1 MAAEVTR
8 QIKSGARFLDPEVL
22 ARIDRLDLLARTVVE
37 GFINGLHRSPYLG
50 FSMDFAEHREYMPG
64 DDIRRIDW
72 KVFARSDRFYVK
84 EFEAESNTNFMSI
97 IDVSR
102 SMDFGSG
109 NVTKLDYARYLAACL
124 TYFANRQRDRV
135 AFASFDDD
143 IIDYVPP
150 SAKHLETILHVLE
163 RIKPGGRSE
172 YTKPLLKIT
181 EAARRKG
188 IAVLVSDFYD
198 EPRNI
203 VDAVNKL
210 RFRGH
215 DVIVYQV
222 LDRAEIEFDFDESA
236 TYEDLE
242 TGESVP
248 VVPGRMREQYKQM
261 MAEHLEEIS
270 SLMIKNQIDYGLV
283 RTDQPLDEALFRY
296 LLQRER
302 LGRIR

>member
-1 MAAEVTR
+1 M
-8 QIKSGARFLDPEVL
+8 
-22 ARIDRLDLLARTVVE
+22 
-37 GFINGLHRSPYLG
+37 
-50 FSMDFAEHREYMPG
+50 
-64 DDIRRIDW
+64 
-72 KVFARSDRFYVK
+72 FARSDRFYVK
-84 EFEAESNTNFMSI
+84 EFEAESNANFMTV

-102 SMDFGSG
+102 SMDFGTG
-109 NVTKLDYARYLAACL
+109 ALTKLDYARFLAACL
-124 TYFANRQRDRV
+124 TYFANKQRDRV

-143 IIDYVPP
+143 IVDYVPA
-150 SAKHLETILHVLE
+150 SAKHLDTILHVLDNLQV
-163 RIKPGGRSE
+163 GGRSD
-172 YTKPLLKIT
+172 YLKPLLKIA
-181 EAARRKG
+181 EAAKRCG
-188 IAVLVSDFYD
+188 IIVLVSDFYE
-198 EPRNI
+198 EPRAV
-203 VDAVNKL
+203 VDAVTKL

-236 TYEDLE
+236 TYEDME
-242 TGESVP
+242 TGASVP

-302 LGRIR
+302 MGRVR

>member
-1 MAAEVTR
+1 MAANVTR
-8 QIKSGARFLDPEVL
+8 QMKSGARFLDPEIL

-64 DDIRRIDW
+64 DDVRRIDW

-84 EFEAESNTNFMSI
+84 EFEAESNANFMTA

-102 SMDFGSG
+102 SMDFGTG
-109 NVTKLDYARYLAACL
+109 ALTKLDYARFLAACL
-124 TYFANRQRDRV
+124 TYFANKQRDRV
-135 AFASFDDD
+135 SFASFDHD
-143 IIDYVPP
+143 IVDYVPP
-150 SAKHLETILHVLE
+150 SAKHLDAILHIID
-163 RIKPGGRSE
+163 RIEPGGHSD
-172 YTKPLLKIT
+172 YLKPLLKIA
-181 EAARRKG
+181 EASKRRG
-188 IAVLVSDFYD
+188 IIVLISDFYE
-198 EPRNI
+198 EPRAV

-222 LDRAEIEFDFDESA
+222 LDRAEIEFDYDESA
-236 TYEDLE
+236 TYEDME
-242 TGESVP
+242 TGASVP

-261 MAEHLEEIS
+261 MADHLDEIS
-270 SLMIKNQIDYGLV
+270 NLMIKNQIDYGLV

-296 LLQRER
+296 LLQRQR
-302 LGRIR
+302 MGRVR

>member
-1 MAAEVTR
+1 MKR
-8 QIKSGARFLDPEVL
+8 SARFLDPEVL

-72 KVFARSDRFYVK
+72 KVFGRSDRFYVK
-84 EFEAESNTNFMSI
+84 EFEAESNANFMSI

-109 NVTKLDYARYLAACL
+109 GVTKFDYARYLAACL
-124 TYFANRQRDRV
+124 TYFAHRQRDRV

-150 SAKHLETILHVLE
+150 SAKHLDTILHAIERLE
-163 RIKPGGRSE
+163 PGGRSE
-172 YTKPLLKIT
+172 YLKPLLKVT

-188 IAVLVSDFYD
+188 IVVLVSDFYE
-198 EPRNI
+198 EPRAI
-203 VDAVNKL
+203 IDAVNNL

-222 LDRAEIEFDFDESA
+222 LDRAEIEFDFEESA

-248 VVPGRMREQYKQM
+248 VVPGRMREQYKQL

-283 RTDQPLDEALFRY
+283 RTDEPLDEALFRY
-296 LLQRER
+296 LLLRER
-302 LGRIR
+302 LGRVR

>member
-1 MAAEVTR
+1 MAANVTGQMKR
-8 QIKSGARFLDPEVL
+8 GARFLDPEIL

-64 DDIRRIDW
+64 DDVRRIDW
-72 KVFARSDRFYVK
+72 KVFARSDRLYVK
-84 EFEAESNTNFMSI
+84 EFEAESNANFMTV

-102 SMDFGSG
+102 SMDFGTG
-109 NVTKLDYARYLAACL
+109 PLTKLDYARFLAACL
-124 TYFANRQRDRV
+124 TYFANKQRDRV
-135 AFASFDDD
+135 SFASFDND
-143 IIDYVPP
+143 IVDYVPP
-150 SAKHLETILHVLE
+150 SAKHLDTILHVIDNIE
-163 RIKPGGRSE
+163 VGGRSE
-172 YTKPLLKIT
+172 YLKPMLKIA
-181 EAARRKG
+181 EAAKRRG
-188 IAVLVSDFYD
+188 IIVLVSDFYE
-198 EPRNI
+198 EPRAV

-222 LDRAEIEFDFDESA
+222 LDRAEIEFEFDESG
-236 TYEDLE
+236 TYEDME
-242 TGESVP
+242 TGASVP

-296 LLQRER
+296 LLQRQR
-302 LGRIR
+302 MGRVR

>member
-1 MAAEVTR
+1 MAASVTR
-8 QIKSGARFLDPEVL
+8 QMKSGARFLDPEIL

-64 DDIRRIDW
+64 DDVRRIDW

-84 EFEAESNTNFMSI
+84 EFEAESNANFMTA

-102 SMDFGSG
+102 SMDFGTG
-109 NVTKLDYARYLAACL
+109 ALTKLDYARFLAACL
-124 TYFANRQRDRV
+124 TYFANKQRDRV
-135 AFASFDDD
+135 SFASFDHD
-143 IIDYVPP
+143 IVDYVPP
-150 SAKHLETILHVLE
+150 SAKHLDAILHIID
-163 RIKPGGRSE
+163 RIEPGGHSD
-172 YTKPLLKIT
+172 YLKPLLKIA
-181 EAARRKG
+181 EASKRRG
-188 IAVLVSDFYD
+188 IIVLISDFYE
-198 EPRNI
+198 EPRAV

-222 LDRAEIEFDFDESA
+222 LDRAEIEFDYDESA
-236 TYEDLE
+236 TYEDME
-242 TGESVP
+242 TGASVP

-261 MAEHLEEIS
+261 MADHLDEIS
-270 SLMIKNQIDYGLV
+270 NLMIKNQIDYGLV

-296 LLQRER
+296 LLQRQR
-302 LGRIR
+302 MGRVR

>member
-1 MAAEVTR
+1 MPAETTR
-8 QIKSGARFLDPEVL
+8 RFKSGARFLDPEVL

-84 EFEAESNTNFMSI
+84 EFEAESNTNFISI

-102 SMDFGSG
+102 SMNFASNGLS
-109 NVTKLDYARYLAACL
+109 KFDYARYLSACL
-124 TYFANRQRDRV
+124 TYFASKQRDRIG
-135 AFASFDDD
+135 FASFDHDV
-143 IIDYVPP
+143 IDYVPP
-150 SAKHLETILHVLE
+150 SAKHLDTILHIIDTLE
-163 RIKPGGRSE
+163 PGGRSA
-172 YTKPLLKIT
+172 YNKPLMKVT
-181 EAARRKG
+181 EAAKRSG
-188 IAVLVSDFYD
+188 IVVLISDLYE
-198 EPRNI
+198 EPRTV
-203 VDAVNKL
+203 VDAVNNL
-210 RFRGH
+210 RHRGH

-222 LDRAEIEFDFDESA
+222 LDRAEIEFNFDESA

-242 TGESVP
+242 TGDSVP
-248 VVPGRMREQYKQM
+248 VVPSTMREEYKQM

-283 RTDQPLDEALFRY
+283 RTDEPLDESLFRY
-296 LLQRER
+296 LLMREKM
-302 LGRIR
+302 GRVR

>member
-1 MAAEVTR
+1 MSAAATR
-8 QIKSGARFLDPEVL
+8 QMKRGARFLDPEVL
-22 ARIDRLDLLARTVVE
+22 ARIDRIDLLARTVVE

-50 FSMDFAEHREYMPG
+50 FSMDFAEHRQYMPG

-84 EFEAESNTNFMSI
+84 EFEAESNTNFMAI
-97 IDVSR
+97 LDVSR
-102 SMDFGSG
+102 SMNFGTTG
-109 NVTKLDYARYLAACL
+109 VTKFDYARYLGACL
-124 TYFANRQRDRV
+124 TYFANKQRDRV
-135 AFASFDDD
+135 SFASFDDD

-150 SAKHLETILHVLE
+150 SAKHLDTILHIIDRLQ
-163 RIKPGGRSE
+163 PGGRSD
-172 YTKPLLKIT
+172 YLKPLLKIT
-181 EAARRKG
+181 EAAKRRG
-188 IAVLVSDFYD
+188 IVVLVSDFY
-198 EPRNI
+198 EKPRAV
-203 VDAVNKL
+203 VDAVNNL
-210 RFRGH
+210 RYRGH

-296 LLQRER
+296 LTLRER
-302 LGRIR
+302 LGRVR

>member
-1 MAAEVTR
+1 MSVQATR
-8 QIKSGARFLDPEVL
+8 QIKSGARFLDPAVL

-84 EFEAESNTNFMSI
+84 EFEAESNTNFMSV

-102 SMDFGSG
+102 SMDFGTGDVS
-109 NVTKLDYARYLAACL
+109 KLDYARYLAACL
-124 TYFANRQRDRV
+124 TYFANKQRDRV

-143 IIDYVPP
+143 IVDYVPP
-150 SAKHLETILHVLE
+150 SAKHLDTILHVIE
-163 RIKPGGRSE
+163 RLQPGGRSE
-172 YTKPLLKIT
+172 YLKPLLKIT
-181 EAARRKG
+181 EAARRRS
-188 IAVLVSDFYD
+188 IIVLVSDFYE
-198 EPRNI
+198 EPAKVI
-203 VDAVNKL
+203 EAVNKL

-242 TGESVP
+242 TGASVP

-283 RTDQPLDEALFRY
+283 RTDEPLDEALFRY
-296 LLQRER
+296 LLRREK
-302 LGRIR
+302 LGRVR

>member
-1 MAAEVTR
+1 M
-8 QIKSGARFLDPEVL
+8 KSGARFLDPEIL

-64 DDIRRIDW
+64 DDVRRIDW

-84 EFEAESNTNFMSI
+84 EFEAESNANFMTV

-102 SMDFGSG
+102 SMDFGTG
-109 NVTKLDYARYLAACL
+109 ALTKLDYARFLAACL
-124 TYFANRQRDRV
+124 TYFAHKQRDRV
-135 AFASFDDD
+135 SFASFDDD
-143 IIDYVPP
+143 IVDYVPA
-150 SAKHLETILHVLE
+150 SAKHLDTILHVIDNIE
-163 RIKPGGRSE
+163 PGGRSD
-172 YTKPLLKIT
+172 YLKPLLKIA
-181 EAARRKG
+181 EAAKRRG
-188 IAVLVSDFYD
+188 IIVLVSDFYE
-198 EPRNI
+198 EPRAV

-222 LDRAEIEFDFDESA
+222 LDRAEIEFDYDESA
-236 TYEDLE
+236 TYEDME
-242 TGESVP
+242 TGASVP
-248 VVPGRMREQYKQM
+248 VVPGRMREEYKQM
-261 MAEHLEEIS
+261 MAEHLDEIS

-302 LGRIR
+302 MGRIR

>member
-1 MAAEVTR
+1 MSAAVTR
-8 QIKSGARFLDPEVL
+8 QMKGGARFLDPEVL
-22 ARIDRLDLLARTVVE
+22 ARIDRIDLLARTVVE

-84 EFEAESNTNFMSI
+84 EFEAESNTNFMAV
-97 IDVSR
+97 IDISR
-102 SMDFGSG
+102 SMDFASKT
-109 NVTKLDYARYLAACL
+109 VSKFDYARYLAACL
-124 TYFANRQRDRV
+124 TYFANKQRDRV
-135 AFASFDDD
+135 SFATFNDD
-143 IIDYVPP
+143 IVDYVPA
-150 SAKHLETILHVLE
+150 SAKHLDAILHV
-163 RIKPGGRSE
+163 IDTMKPSGRSE
-172 YTKPLLKIT
+172 YLKPLLKIT
-181 EAARRKG
+181 EAAKRRG
-188 IAVLVSDFYD
+188 IVVLISDFYE
-198 EPRNI
+198 EPRTV

-222 LDRAEIEFDFDESA
+222 LDRAEIEFEYDESA
-236 TYEDLE
+236 TYEDME
-242 TGESVP
+242 TGATVP

-261 MAEHLEEIS
+261 MADHLEEIS

-296 LLQRER
+296 LTMRER
-302 LGRIR
+302 MGRIR

>member
-1 MAAEVTR
+1 MKT
-8 QIKSGARFLDPEVL
+8 GARFLDPAVL
-22 ARIDRLDLLARTVVE
+22 ARIDRIDLLARTVVE

-50 FSMDFAEHREYMPG
+50 FSMDFAEHRQYMPG

-84 EFEAESNTNFMSI
+84 EFEAESNTNFMGI

-102 SMDFGSG
+102 SMDFGTG
-109 NVTKLDYARYLAACL
+109 DVTKFDYARFLIACL
-124 TYFANRQRDRV
+124 TYFANKQRDRV

-143 IIDYVPP
+143 IVDYVPP
-150 SAKHLETILHVLE
+150 SAKHLDTILHVLE
-163 RIKPGGRSE
+163 RMKPGGRSE
-172 YTKPLLKIT
+172 YHKPLLKIT
-181 EAARRKG
+181 EAAKRRG
-188 IAVLVSDFYD
+188 IIVLVSDFYD
-198 EPRNI
+198 EPRTV
-203 VDAVNKL
+203 VDAVNNL

-236 TYEDLE
+236 SYEDLE

-261 MAEHLEEIS
+261 MDEHLSEIS
-270 SLMIKNQIDYGLV
+270 SLMIKNQIDYGLL

-296 LLQRER
+296 LTLRER

>member
-1 MAAEVTR
+1 MAADVTR
-8 QIKSGARFLDPEVL
+8 QMKRGARFLDPEIL

-84 EFEAESNTNFMSI
+84 EFEAESNTNFMCVV
-97 IDVSR
+97 DVSR
-102 SMDFGSG
+102 SMNFGTG
-109 NVTKLDYARYLAACL
+109 EITKLDYARYLAACL
-124 TYFANRQRDRV
+124 TYFANKQRDRV

-143 IIDYVPP
+143 IVDYVPA
-150 SAKHLETILHVLE
+150 SAKHLETILHIID
-163 RIKPGGRSE
+163 RIEPGGRSN
-172 YTKPLLKIT
+172 YLKPLLKIT
-181 EAARRKG
+181 EAAKRRG
-188 IAVLVSDFYD
+188 IVVLVSDFYE
-198 EPRNI
+198 EPRAV
-203 VDAVNKL
+203 VDAVNNL

-222 LDRAEIEFDFDESA
+222 LDRAEIEFNFDESA

-242 TGESVP
+242 TGDSVP

-261 MAEHLEEIS
+261 MAEHLDEIS

-283 RTDQPLDEALFRY
+283 RTDEPLDEALFRY
-296 LLQRER
+296 LLLRER
-302 LGRIR
+302 MGRVR